1 MEIIKGNIVN
11 NFIKDKELESND
23 YIKYYLLKDDK
34 IIQYYGKIVKKLTRN
49 LYIVND
55 LETKENCRIN
65 KNNILN
71 KIERIENKADINNKM
86 KLFENEEA
94 NNSALKFFLIGFLIL
109 IGIGL
114 SIFSFVSLELTIQKF
129 INKLNISMFGLDDWM
144 KKIKYN

>member
-94 NNSALKFFLIGFLIL
+94 NNSAFKFFLIGFLIL